1 VDMANAHVEGHAER
15 RRAKTEGEVDL
26 IKAATRYGVEQ
37 LGADPALAERAFQ
50 KHFRKIVREQD
61 NTDAVLRE
69 ALEDLSAN
77 PPDEAS
83 SSNQAELS
91 EEFLDRLE
99 DYSATASTNEL
110 RKRWGRVLA
119 SEVRKPG
126 AFSGKVLRIVDEMS
140 SETALQF
147 EAIVKHRIERLL
159 AKSLVGKLEY
169 NVRTNLVLAD
179 LIVEPG
185 LGGQIRYFSEVT
197 DRTGQE
203 LWLLEFP
210 GTGALSIPRESKVG
224 PDGSEMSALTF
235 ADGKP
240 AVPCYLLTDVGEAI
254 ATILPDQQH
263 ATLAAYAE
271 KIADANKVDWIR
283 QYVVW
288 GKDYRQIS
296 ENPGKKDSPAS

>member
-1 VDMANAHVEGHAER
+1 MKEDHLDKETSVSAEITDKGIKAGAKSRFVAAIDRLGGAVVDMANAHVEGHAER

-110 RKRWGRVLA
+110 RKR
-119 SEVRKPG
+119 
-126 AFSGKVLRIVDEMS
+126 
-140 SETALQF
+140 
-147 EAIVKHRIERLL
+147 
-159 AKSLVGKLEY
+159 
-169 NVRTNLVLAD
+169 
-179 LIVEPG
+179 
-185 LGGQIRYFSEVT
+185 
-197 DRTGQE
+197 
-203 LWLLEFP
+203 
-210 GTGALSIPRESKVG
+210 
-224 PDGSEMSALTF
+224 
-235 ADGKP
+235 
-240 AVPCYLLTDVGEAI
+240 
-254 ATILPDQQH
+254 
-263 ATLAAYAE
+263 
-271 KIADANKVDWIR
+271 
-283 QYVVW
+283 
-288 GKDYRQIS
+288 
-296 ENPGKKDSPAS
+296 